1 MRLEDFE
8 GAWSVRRRIVHDG
21 AGPRHGSAHGSGA
34 ADGDEPSRGPGPS
47 TRRSAERGAGGR
59 PAGGA
64 MPSAPGPER
73 IAGRGPLRGG
83 SAALRRAMRACA
95 DRAGAAAPP
104 GPDPARPAGRGDGT
118 PGWEASFEGRA
129 TLTPD
134 GEGLVWREEGTLT
147 LPGRPPLAAGRRYLW
162 RPSAGGIAVLFEDG
176 RPFHRIDLGQPRP
189 SDLHR
194 CGADLYRVAY
204 DLRRWPRWSVAWRVD
219 GPRHAYASRSLHA
232 PLAGGGG
239 IGHPRPVASEE
250 RHDP

>member
-34 ADGDEPSRGPGPS
+34 ADGDGPSRGPGPS
-47 TRRSAERGAGGR
+47 TRRSAERGGGGR

-73 IAGRGPLRGG
+73 IAGRSPLRGG
-83 SAALRRAMRACA
+83 SAALRRAMPACA
-95 DRAGAAAPP
+95 DRAGATVPP
-104 GPDPARPAGRGDGT
+104 GPDPARPAGGGDGT

-162 RPSAGGIAVLFEDG
+162 RPAAGGHRGALRG
-176 RPFHRIDLGQPRP
+176 RPPVPPHRPGPAAAERP
-189 SDLHR
+189 PP
-194 CGADLYRVAY
+194 
-204 DLRRWPRWSVAWRVD
+204 LRRGPLPGGLRPATLAALERRLARGRPAPRLRLDLA
-219 GPRHAYASRSLHA
+219 PRAACGGRGDRASPPRCLGGA
-232 PLAGGGG
+232 P
-239 IGHPRPVASEE
+239 
-250 RHDP
+250 